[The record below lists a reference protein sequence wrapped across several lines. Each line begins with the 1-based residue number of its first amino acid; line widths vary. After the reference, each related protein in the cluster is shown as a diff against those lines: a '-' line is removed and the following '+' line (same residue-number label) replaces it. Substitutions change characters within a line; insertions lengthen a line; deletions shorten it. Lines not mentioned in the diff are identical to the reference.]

1 MNWFAGLEIRILAIL
16 ADGATEPLK
25 FVYEAGN
32 KRPDLHVQ
40 IFDYSRLSI
49 REARTDAISFDLV
62 ELASPGCAVRIGKR
76 DLHLQCLR
84 GDNPLFLGPL
94 LVFEDGAPL
103 PCFLPRH
110 PLMSRLRRRKTALLP
125 VLVLGERDEA
135 SQIREYERGFVV
147 AERLHKGIVA
157 PGREDSSYFDEEP
170 RTPN

>member
-1 MNWFAGLEIRILAIL
+1 MNWYAGLEIRILAIL

-40 IFDYSRLSI
+40 IIDYSRVSI
-49 REARTDAISFDLV
+49 REGRTEAVSFDLV
-62 ELASPGCAVRIGKR
+62 ELASPGCAVRVGTR

-84 GDNPLFLGPL
+84 ADNPLFVGPL
-94 LVFEDGAPL
+94 LVFEGGAPL

-110 PLMSRLRRRKTALLP
+110 PFMSRLRRRKTALLP
-125 VLVLGERDEA
+125 VLVLGEGDEA
-135 SQIREYERGFVV
+135 SQVEEHKRGFIV
-147 AERLHKGIVA
+147 AERLSKGIVA
-157 PGREDSSYFDEEP
+157 PEREDSDYFDEKP